1 MNFIKKM
8 IGNFLNLS
16 SPQEHLKKALHISNT
31 KKKQAVFIFDI
42 DSTLLCMKFRTQA
55 ILEDLAREEF
65 ILKNFPKYSKKMAQI
80 LVTTRDW
87 SVLEILS
94 HYNIKDEKLLQETN
108 KYWRKHFFS
117 NQYLHLD
124 KPYPKAVDFVNKLS
138 KSMIYYL
145 TARNS
150 HRLREG
156 TLKSLRTW
164 GFPIQKESQLIM
176 KEDNQESDKD
186 YKNKHLKILAQ
197 KFETLCF
204 FENEPVI
211 LNQASQSF
219 PHIHLFWIDSTH
231 SRRAKPTRK
240 ALKISM
246 DYSLD

>member
-8 IGNFLNLS
+8 LKSFLNAR
-16 SPQEHLKKALHISNT
+16 SPQEHLKKALLISKT

-55 ILEDLAREEF
+55 ILEDLAQEEF
-65 ILKNFPKYSKKMAQI
+65 ILKKFPEYSKKISQI
-80 LVTTRDW
+80 QVTTRDW

-94 HYNIKDEKLLQETN
+94 RYNIKEETLLQETQ
-108 KYWRKHFFS
+108 KYWKKHFFS

-124 KPYPKAVDFVNKLS
+124 QPYPKAAEFVNKLS
-138 KSMIYYL
+138 KSRIYYL
-145 TARNS
+145 TARND

-156 TLKSLRTW
+156 TLKSLRHW

-176 KEDNQESDKD
+176 KKENQESDKD
-186 YKNKHLKILAQ
+186 YKNKHLKILS
-197 KFETLCF
+197 KEFNTLCF

-211 LNQASQSF
+211 LNQASQSC